1 MKENGR
7 WETRKGGSSQSWGD
21 YNMSR
26 GSKNRYKNGG
36 FKNNS
41 KKKKKDLV
49 KSGCWIK
56 EKAGDGHSEV
66 V

>member
-1 MKENGR
+1 
-7 WETRKGGSSQSWGD
+7 
-21 YNMSR
+21 MSR

>member
-1 MKENGR
+1 
-7 WETRKGGSSQSWGD
+7 
-21 YNMSR
+21 MSR

-41 KKKKKDLV
+41 KKKDLV